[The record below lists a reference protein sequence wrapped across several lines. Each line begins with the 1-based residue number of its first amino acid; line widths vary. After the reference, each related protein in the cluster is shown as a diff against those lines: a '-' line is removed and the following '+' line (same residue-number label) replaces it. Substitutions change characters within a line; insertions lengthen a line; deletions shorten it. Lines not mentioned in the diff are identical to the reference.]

1 MGKCEAIS
9 ANKPG
14 CKIGTSRSE
23 LTSGQFAGL
32 ANPQLVCGARER
44 EIEQEAVGL
53 ICVRPPAGKW
63 QRREQ
68 VSASTL
74 GSLRET

>member
-1 MGKCEAIS
+1 MGKWEAIS

-14 CKIGTSRSE
+14 CKIGTNRSK

-32 ANPQLVCGARER
+32 NPQLDARERER
-44 EIEQEAVGL
+44 EIEQEALGL
-53 ICVRPPAGKW
+53 ICVRRPAGKW
-63 QRREQ
+63 QRQEQ
-68 VSASTL
+68 VSGPTL